1 MKFVSFSGKEDI
13 SKKVGILSKDE
24 LFIIDINSISLSKF
38 FIDVNDLIQ
47 SISQD
52 DVTKLRNIISG
63 ESFNGYDVFKKEE
76 CNIYVPIEKPI
87 HDILCVGVNYKEH
100 LEETQTHFDSSFEE
114 PDKTVYFTKRVT
126 KAIGPEDEID
136 AHFDINNQ
144 LDYEVELGVV
154 IGKTGVN
161 IKKEDVEDY
170 IFGYTVINDISARKL
185 QKEHVQWFRGKG
197 LDTFT
202 SLGPCIL
209 HKSAISFPVKLKICS
224 RLNNEERQNSNTE
237 LFISDISDIISEL
250 SKGMTLEA
258 GDIIATGTPSGVGMS
273 FSPPRYM
280 NSGDVIECE
289 IEGIGILKNYV
300 K

>member
-1 MKFVSFSGKEDI
+1 MKFVSFSGKEDT

-76 CNIYVPIEKPI
+76 CIIYVPIEKPI

-114 PDKTVYFTKRVT
+114 PEKTVYFTKRVI

-258 GDIIATGTPSGVGMS
+258 GDIIATGTPSGVGMG

>member
-1 MKFVSFSGKEDI
+1 MKFVSFTEGKNECKRI
-13 SKKVGILSKDE
+13 GIFSKDE
-24 LFIIDINSISLSKF
+24 LFIVDINSLNLSKSF
-38 FIDVNDLIQ
+38 KDLNDLIKNISKSDIIKLK
-47 SISQD
+47 SII
-52 DVTKLRNIISG
+52 KEGKFHN
-63 ESFNGYDVFKKEE
+63 YDAFKREE
-76 CNIYVPIEKPI
+76 CTIHVPIEKPI
-87 HDILCVGVNYKEH
+87 HDILCVGVNYKDH
-100 LEETQTHFDSSFEE
+100 LEETQTHFDDSFEE
-114 PDKTVYFTKRVT
+114 PKKTVYFTKRVT
-126 KAIGPEDEID
+126 KAIGPEDDID
-136 AHFDINNQ
+136 GHFDINSQ

-161 IKKEDVEDY
+161 IKKEEVEDY

-209 HKSAISFPVKLKICS
+209 HKSAISFPIKLKVCS
-224 RLNNEERQNSNTE
+224 RVNGEERQNSNTR
-237 LFISDISDIISEL
+237 LFISDISDMVSEL

-258 GDIIATGTPSGVGMS
+258 GDIIATGTPSGVGMG

-280 NSGDVIECE
+280 SSGDVIECE
-289 IEGIGILKNYV
+289 IESIGILRNYI

>member
-1 MKFVSFSGKEDI
+1 MKFVSFTKGKNECKRI
-13 SKKVGILSKDE
+13 GFFSKDE
-24 LFIIDINSISLSKF
+24 LFIIDINSLNISKSFKDL
-38 FIDVNDLIQ
+38 NDLIQ
-47 SISQD
+47 NISQD
-52 DVTKLRNIISG
+52 DIIRIKSIIK
-63 ESFNGYDVFKKEE
+63 EDRFHNYDVFKREE
-76 CNIYVPIEKPI
+76 CIIHVPIEKPI
-87 HDILCVGVNYKEH
+87 HDILCVGVNYKDH
-100 LEETQTHFDSSFEE
+100 LEETQTHFDNSFEE
-114 PDKTVYFTKRVT
+114 PQKTVYFTKRVT

-136 AHFDINNQ
+136 GHFNINSQ

-161 IKKEDVEDY
+161 IKKEEVEDY

-209 HKSAISFPVKLKICS
+209 HKSEISFPVKLKVCS
-224 RLNNEERQNSNTE
+224 RVNGEERQNSNTR
-237 LFISDISDIISEL
+237 LFISDISDIVSEL

-258 GDIIATGTPSGVGMS
+258 GDIIATGTPSGVGMG

-280 NSGDVIECE
+280 SSGDVIECE
-289 IEGIGILKNYV
+289 VESIGILRNYI

>member
-1 MKFVSFSGKEDI
+1 MKFVSFSSIEDT

-24 LFIIDINSISLSKF
+24 LFVIDVNSISLSKF

-47 SISQD
+47 GISQD
-52 DVTKLRNIISG
+52 DIIKLKNIISE
-63 ESFNGYDVFKKEE
+63 ESFNDYNVFKKEE
-76 CNIYVPIEKPI
+76 CTIHVPIEKPI

-114 PDKTVYFTKRVT
+114 PEKTVYFTKRVT

-161 IKKEDVEDY
+161 IEKEYVEDY

-209 HKSAISFPVKLKICS
+209 HKSAVSFPVKLNVYS
-224 RLNNEERQNSNTE
+224 RVNDEERQNSNTE

-258 GDIIATGTPSGVGMS
+258 GDIIATGTPSGVGMG
-273 FSPPRYM
+273 FSPPLYM

-289 IEGIGILKNYV
+289 IESIGILKNYV

>member
-1 MKFVSFSGKEDI
+1 MKFVSFTEGENECKRTG
-13 SKKVGILSKDE
+13 VFSKDE
-24 LFIIDINSISLSKF
+24 LFIIDVNSLNLSRNFK
-38 FIDVNDLIQ
+38 DLNELIQ
-47 SISQD
+47 NVSSEDII
-52 DVTKLRNIISG
+52 KLKTIIN
-63 ESFNGYDVFKKEE
+63 ESTFYNYDVFKRER
-76 CNIYVPIEKPI
+76 CTVHVPIEKPI
-87 HDILCVGVNYKEH
+87 HDILCVGVNYKDH
-100 LEETQTHFDSSFEE
+100 LEETQTHFDDSFEE
-114 PDKTVYFTKRVT
+114 AQKTVYFTKRVT

-136 AHFDINNQ
+136 GHFEINNQ

-161 IKKEDVEDY
+161 IRKEEVEDY

-209 HKSAISFPVKLKICS
+209 HKSAVPFPIKLKVCS
-224 RLNNEERQNSNTE
+224 RVNGEERQSSNTG
-237 LFISDISDIISEL
+237 LFISDVSDIVSEL

-258 GDIIATGTPSGVGMS
+258 GDIIATGTPSGVGMG

-280 NSGDVIECE
+280 SSGDVVECE
-289 IEGIGILKNYV
+289 IESIGILKNYI

>member
-1 MKFVSFSGKEDI
+1 MKFVSFSSGEDT

-24 LFIIDINSISLSKF
+24 LFIIDVNSISLSKF
-38 FIDVNDLIQ
+38 FIDINDLIQ
-47 SISQD
+47 SVSQD
-52 DVTKLRNIISG
+52 DIIKLKNIINE
-63 ESFNGYDVFKKEE
+63 ESFNDYNVFKKEE
-76 CNIYVPIEKPI
+76 CTIYVPIEKPI

-114 PDKTVYFTKRVT
+114 PEKTVYFTKRVT

-161 IKKEDVEDY
+161 IEKEDVEDY

-209 HKSAISFPVKLKICS
+209 HKSAISFPVKLNVYS
-224 RLNNEERQNSNTE
+224 RVNDEERQNSNTE

-250 SKGMTLEA
+250 SKGMTLEV
-258 GDIIATGTPSGVGMS
+258 GDIIATGTPSGVGMG

-289 IEGIGILKNYV
+289 IESIGILKNYV

>member
-1 MKFVSFSGKEDI
+1 MKFVSFSSIEDT

-24 LFIIDINSISLSKF
+24 LFVIDVNSISLSKF

-47 SISQD
+47 GISQD
-52 DVTKLRNIISG
+52 DIIKLKNIINE
-63 ESFNGYDVFKKEE
+63 ESFNDYNVFKKEE
-76 CNIYVPIEKPI
+76 CTIHVPIEKPI

-114 PDKTVYFTKRVT
+114 PEKTVYFTKRVT

-161 IKKEDVEDY
+161 IEKEDVEDY

-209 HKSAISFPVKLKICS
+209 HKSAVSFPVKLNVYS
-224 RLNNEERQNSNTE
+224 RVNDEERQNSNTE

-258 GDIIATGTPSGVGMS
+258 GDIIATGTPSGVGMG
-273 FSPPRYM
+273 FSPPLYM

-289 IEGIGILKNYV
+289 IESIGILKNYV

>member
-1 MKFVSFSGKEDI
+1 MKFVSFSSREDT

-24 LFIIDINSISLSKF
+24 LFIIDVNSISLSKF
-38 FIDVNDLIQ
+38 FIDVNDLVQ
-47 SISQD
+47 SIFQD
-52 DVTKLRNIISG
+52 DILKLKNIIS
-63 ESFNGYDVFKKEE
+63 EETFHDYSVFKKED
-76 CNIYVPIEKPI
+76 CTIYVPIEKPI

-136 AHFDINNQ
+136 AHVDINNQ

-161 IKKEDVEDY
+161 IEKEDVEDY

-209 HKSAISFPVKLKICS
+209 HKSAVSFPVKLNVCS
-224 RLNNEERQNSNTE
+224 RVNGEERQNSNTE
-237 LFISDISDIISEL
+237 LFISDISNIISEL
-250 SKGMTLEA
+250 STGMTLEA
-258 GDIIATGTPSGVGMS
+258 GDIIATGTPSGVGMG

-289 IEGIGILKNYV
+289 IESIGILKNYV

>member
-1 MKFVSFSGKEDI
+1 MKFVSFSSGEDT

-24 LFIIDINSISLSKF
+24 LFIIDVNSISLSKF
-38 FIDVNDLIQ
+38 FMDVNDLIQ
-47 SISQD
+47 SVSQD
-52 DVTKLRNIISG
+52 DIIKLKNIINE
-63 ESFNGYDVFKKEE
+63 ESFNDYNVFKKEE
-76 CNIYVPIEKPI
+76 CTIYVPIEKPI

-114 PDKTVYFTKRVT
+114 PEKTVYFTKRVT

-161 IKKEDVEDY
+161 IEKEDVEDY

-209 HKSAISFPVKLKICS
+209 HKSAISFPVKLNVYS
-224 RLNNEERQNSNTE
+224 RVNDEERQNSNTE

-258 GDIIATGTPSGVGMS
+258 GDIIATGTPSGVGMG

-289 IEGIGILKNYV
+289 IESIGILKNYV

>member
-1 MKFVSFSGKEDI
+1 MKFVSFSSGEDT

-24 LFIIDINSISLSKF
+24 LFIIDVNSISLSKF

-47 SISQD
+47 SVSQD
-52 DVTKLRNIISG
+52 DIIKLKNIINE
-63 ESFNGYDVFKKEE
+63 ESFNDYNVFKKEE
-76 CNIYVPIEKPI
+76 CTIYVPIEKPI

-114 PDKTVYFTKRVT
+114 PEKTVYFTKRVT

-161 IKKEDVEDY
+161 IEKEDVEDY

-209 HKSAISFPVKLKICS
+209 HKSAISFPVKLNVYS
-224 RLNNEERQNSNTE
+224 RVNDEERQNSNTE

-258 GDIIATGTPSGVGMS
+258 GDIIATGTPSGVGMG

-289 IEGIGILKNYV
+289 IESIGILKNYV

>member
-1 MKFVSFSGKEDI
+1 MKFVSFSSIEDT

-24 LFIIDINSISLSKF
+24 LFIIDVNSISLSKF
-38 FIDVNDLIQ
+38 FIDVIDLIQ
-47 SISQD
+47 SVSQD
-52 DVTKLRNIISG
+52 DIIKLKNIISE
-63 ESFNGYDVFKKEE
+63 ESFNAYNVFKREK
-76 CNIYVPIEKPI
+76 CTIHVPIEKPI
-87 HDILCVGVNYKEH
+87 HDILCVGVNYKKH

-114 PDKTVYFTKRVT
+114 PEKTVYFTKRVT

-161 IKKEDVEDY
+161 IEKEDVEDY

-209 HKSAISFPVKLKICS
+209 HKSAISFPVKLNVYS
-224 RLNNEERQNSNTE
+224 RVNNEERQNSNTE
-237 LFISDISDIISEL
+237 LFISDISDIISQL

-258 GDIIATGTPSGVGMS
+258 GDIIATGTPSGVGMG

-289 IEGIGILKNYV
+289 IESIGILKNYV